1 MLKKGANKMIW
12 AMILAAG
19 ESIRMGKPKLL
30 LPFGKKTIIETIIDK
45 VISSKADKILVVLGS
60 NREKIEEKIKKYPLE
75 ITVNPDFKRG
85 MLSSVQRGFKAL
97 PDNTRAVLVLLGDQP
112 TISTAILDK
121 IIDAYQSAKK
131 GIVLPVYKKERGH
144 PVLIDLKYKGEVE
157 SLSHE
162 IGLRG
167 LVYSHPEDIMEVNV
181 KTASILK
188 DIDYLEDYQKE
199 LKRSTDEN
207 TPQK

>member
-1 MLKKGANKMIW
+1 MIW

-19 ESIRMGKPKLL
+19 ESRRMGKPKLL
-30 LPFGKKTIIETIIDK
+30 LPLGNKTIIETLLEK
-45 VISSKADKILVVLGS
+45 VISSKADKTLVVLGS
-60 NREKIEEKIKKYPLE
+60 DREKIEEKIKRFPLK
-75 ITVNPDFKRG
+75 ITVNPHFKKG
-85 MLSSVQRGFKAL
+85 MLSSSQWGFKAL
-97 PDNTRAVLVLLGDQP
+97 PEDAQAVLVLLGDQP
-112 TISTAILDK
+112 AVSTVVIDK
-121 IIDAYQSAKK
+121 IIDAYRRTRK

-167 LVYSHPEDIMEVNV
+167 LVYSHPEDIMEVKV
-181 KTASILK
+181 EAPSILQ

-199 LKRSTDEN
+199 LAKNKE
-207 TPQK
+207 

>member
-1 MLKKGANKMIW
+1 MIW

-30 LPFGKKTIIETIIDK
+30 LPFENETIIETIIHK
-45 VISSKADKILVVLGS
+45 VISSKADKILIVLGS
-60 NREKIEEKIKKYPLE
+60 GWERVEEKIKKFS
-75 ITVNPDFKRG
+75 IKTTVNPNFKKG
-85 MLSSVQRGFKAL
+85 MLSSVQWGFKAL
-97 PDNTRAVLVLLGDQP
+97 PENTRAVLVLLGDQP
-112 TISTAILDK
+112 AISTAVIDK
-121 IIDAYQSAKK
+121 IIDAYQATKK

-157 SLSHE
+157 SLSHK

-167 LVYSHPEDIMEVNV
+167 LVYSHPEDIMEVKV
-181 KTASILK
+181 KTASVLR

-199 LKRSTDEN
+199 LAKNKE
-207 TPQK
+207 